1 LKIDSFKNAGY
12 KSGVYVGLVNEKNQ
26 RPKYHATVPLKK
38 QIGKNTH
45 TGRLE
50 NPSLKSLPALNCV

>member
-1 LKIDSFKNAGY
+1 MWGWLKKKTRG
-12 KSGVYVGLVNEKNQ
+12 Q
-26 RPKYHATVPLKK
+26 KYHATVPLKK

-45 TGRLE
+45 TGRPE